1 MSDTEKMV
9 EVKEHQSRILSLSV
23 KNFMSIKD
31 AFIEFDD
38 SNVISLCGYNDSG
51 KSAITRLLE
60 VMFFNAYS
68 TDQIKFIT
76 DGEDYWS
83 GELTFSDGVVYT
95 RSKYANG
102 RSLWELKKGD
112 TIIYTNKLPN
122 GTFAAM
128 NDNPEIIEKYLGV
141 IEDETTG
148 EEVNVRRNS
157 DKLFLIGTSG
167 GDNYKILN
175 TILKSEVLSNASKSL
190 NDDKNKLLK
199 KIEEQETV
207 KTVLTEQYEEL
218 EVAPE
223 KHLNELDS
231 FISDLSD
238 NNFRLTQISAIME
251 ECAKIHSVSVYD
263 ELDTVDTSRLMDLQA
278 IVEYLDSSKGNL
290 YPVLDSVEVERLK
303 SLREIINLKN
313 SLKVDTYAEL
323 QLVDVERMKA
333 LYELCELYNT
343 YSGVLTAL
351 NNVKGKL
358 SETKEKLVKLSEQY
372 NLKVCKNCGSIVN

>member
-1 MSDTEKMV
+1 M
-9 EVKEHQSRILSLSV
+9 
-23 KNFMSIKD
+23 
-31 AFIEFDD
+31 
-38 SNVISLCGYNDSG
+38 
-51 KSAITRLLE
+51 
-60 VMFFNAYS
+60 
-68 TDQIKFIT
+68 
-76 DGEDYWS
+76 
-83 GELTFSDGVVYT
+83 
-95 RSKYANG
+95 
-102 RSLWELKKGD
+102 
-112 TIIYTNKLPN
+112 
-122 GTFAAM
+122 
-128 NDNPEIIEKYLGV
+128 
-141 IEDETTG
+141 
-148 EEVNVRRNS
+148 
-157 DKLFLIGTSG
+157 IGTSG

-251 ECAKIHSVSVYD
+251 ECDKIHSVSVYD